1 MILEKDYVEV
11 QSHGFQSTKTAEIKA
26 TPAMLRMLSSGIYSD
41 KISAFIRELST
52 NAYDAMVEA
61 GTIKDQ
67 TFDVHLPTKL
77 EPWYSI
83 RDYGTGLSTAGMEN
97 NFSNFGDGT
106 KAESNVYNGA
116 FGLGSKSPLSY
127 TRDFTIVSYYKG
139 QKTFYNY
146 GLNDENIPVLSTAFT
161 QPSDEPSGLEIQIAI
176 NNPDIEE
183 VQRKAELIYR
193 YFDKR
198 PNTNIKIDYHEL
210 PRLVEGDG
218 WFLTKPDIRKNSYG
232 SGYEVTT
239 PTRVIM
245 GNVIYPIT
253 NSGLSSYSTI
263 YPMTQIPFV
272 IKVEIGSV
280 QMTPSRET
288 LEMTPKTI
296 KFLEDKLKE
305 IMGELSNNLEQK
317 LDKTLCVF
325 EKVISAYDLLKL
337 MPSGINSCQIDKFR
351 VSSRRYEDI
360 FTFPDKFHNV
370 CKFKRFTQD
379 SSYEYR
385 KTEDYINKMWRPLNN
400 LNYMF
405 LIVDSNK
412 RIGTILEK
420 LKGKY
425 HTVYVVRPQDTSTY
439 KTEKTLKDFKDAS
452 KKFLESCGNPK
463 HLYAS
468 VEEAKL
474 PPIVKAKPQ
483 PKVAGAVPVP
493 RAKGIIKIRPITISN
508 SHASIGNEKSV
519 AGTDTGAYYY
529 VYSFRGELQDTDNKT
544 DYQLRYCVHRFIQD
558 LEEKLKK
565 PINAC
570 VITGTYIDRVKKDSR
585 FINLLEEVK
594 SHNFV
599 VEVSNNYKAVREVTD
614 KYYFDSN
621 VREVLQKL
629 QGTKISEIFK
639 MHENTRVDNTRTYKD
654 TFIKHNYTF
663 KEVNPIDLTEHAK
676 ELEKYKDLQGLNYK
690 ASKTFIKDIMDMID
704 NKTDIIKTKG

>member
-1 MILEKDYVEV
+1 MILEKDFAETT
-11 QSHGFQSTKTAEIKA
+11 SMGFSDTKVAQICT
-26 TPAMLRMLSSGIYSD
+26 TPAMLRMLSSGLYSD
-41 KISAFIRELST
+41 KISAFIREWST

-61 GTIKDQ
+61 GTIEDK
-67 TFDVHLPTKL
+67 TFEVHLPTKL
-77 EPWYSI
+77 EPFFSI
-83 RDYGTGLSTAGMEN
+83 RDFGVGLSQSAMEN
-97 NFSNFGDGT
+97 NFSNFGDST
-106 KAESNVYNGA
+106 KSSSNLYNGS
-116 FGLGSKSPLSY
+116 FGIGSKSGLSY

-176 NNPDIEE
+176 NNSDIEE

-198 PNTNIKIDYHEL
+198 PNTNIEIDYHEL
-210 PRLVEGDG
+210 PKLVEGGG

-232 SGYEVTT
+232 GGYEVTT

-272 IKVEIGSV
+272 IKVEIGDV

-296 KFLEDKLKE
+296 KFLEDKFKE
-305 IMGELSNNLEQK
+305 IMGELSNNLEK
-317 LDKTLCVF
+317 NLDQSLCVF

-337 MPSGINSCQIDKFR
+337 MPSGINSCQIDKFN

-360 FTFPDKFHNV
+360 FTFPDKFHTI
-370 CKFKRFTQD
+370 CRFKRFTQD

-385 KTEDYINKMWRPLNN
+385 KTEDYTGTMWRPLNN

-412 RIGTILEK
+412 RIGAILEE

-425 HTVYVVRPQDTSTY
+425 HTVYVVRPQDTSVY
-439 KTEKTLKDFKDAS
+439 KTEKTLKEFKDAS
-452 KKFLESCGNPK
+452 KKFIESCGNPK

-483 PKVAGAVPVP
+483 PKVAGAVPTP
-493 RAKGIIKIRPITISN
+493 RAKGTIKIRLLNIGN
-508 SHASIGNEKSV
+508 SYASIGNEKSV
-519 AGTDTGAYYY
+519 VGTDTGTYYY
-529 VYSFRGELQDTDNKT
+529 VYSFRGELQDLDNRYN
-544 DYQLRYCVHRFIQD
+544 YQLKYCLPRFIQD

-565 PINAC
+565 SINVC
-570 VITGTYIDRVKKDSR
+570 VVTGTYIDRVKKDSR

-599 VEVSNNYKAVREVTD
+599 VEVSNNHKAVREVVN

-629 QGTKISEIFK
+629 QGTKISEVFK
-639 MHENTRVDNTRTYKD
+639 MNENSKVDSTSTYKD
-654 TFIKHNYTF
+654 TFIKHNYSF
-663 KEVNPIDLTEHAK
+663 KEVDPIDLTEHAK
-676 ELEKYKDLQGLNYK
+676 ELEKYKDLQYLHYK
-690 ASKTFIKDIMDMID
+690 ASKTFIEDVINMID
-704 NKTDIIKTKG
+704 NKTDKIKTKD